1 MVLKLQ
7 KLILDCTEFHISVI
21 FFVSN
26 NKTCFLTLYIKN
38 SNLYL
43 VINVNYYKEIKQ
55 ELLNNEI
62 YKKVKDYSKNR
73 SDLMTYYNVGK
84 LLVYAQGGE
93 KRAKYGDN
101 LIKEYSLKLTK
112 ELNKKYNCR
121 NLMNMRKFY
130 IIFKNEIVNA
140 MRSQLTWTHYRELLK
155 LKDINVINYYINI
168 SIEQNLSYREL
179 HERIKNN
186 EYERLDDKTKN
197 KLIAK
202 EKPKVNDFIKNP
214 IIIKNT
220 LDYKDISEQVLKKL
234 ILEDI
239 PSFLKELGDG
249 FSFIKDEYKIKIGD
263 RYNYI
268 DLLLFNYIYNCFV
281 VIELKVTE
289 FKSEHIGQ
297 IKKYMNYIDKNLKNE
312 LQENTIGII
321 ICKKNNYFV
330 LEYVSDDR
338 IFEAEYK
345 VI

>member
-1 MVLKLQ
+1 M
-7 KLILDCTEFHISVI
+7 
-21 FFVSN
+21 
-26 NKTCFLTLYIKN
+26 
-38 SNLYL
+38 
-43 VINVNYYKEIKQ
+43 NYYKEIKQ

-73 SDLMTYYNVGK
+73 SDLMTYFNVGK
-84 LLVYAQGGE
+84 LLVNAQGGE
-93 KRAKYGDN
+93 KRAKYGDS

-112 ELNKKYNCR
+112 EVDKKYGER
-121 NLMNMRKFY
+121 NLRNMRQFY
-130 IIFKNEIVNA
+130 LMFKEEIWQPLDA
-140 MRSQLTWTHYRELLK
+140 KLTWSHYLILMPLKNRNKIRYYINQVTNYNLSKRELLYK
-155 LKDINVINYYINI
+155 
-168 SIEQNLSYREL
+168 
-179 HERIKNN
+179 IKNK

-197 KLIAK
+197 KLITK

-220 LDYKDISEQVLKKL
+220 LDYKDISEQVLKRL

-239 PSFLKELGDG
+239 PNFLKELGDG

-312 LQENTIGII
+312 IQENTIGII

-338 IFEAEYK
+338 VFETEYK
-345 VI
+345 VV